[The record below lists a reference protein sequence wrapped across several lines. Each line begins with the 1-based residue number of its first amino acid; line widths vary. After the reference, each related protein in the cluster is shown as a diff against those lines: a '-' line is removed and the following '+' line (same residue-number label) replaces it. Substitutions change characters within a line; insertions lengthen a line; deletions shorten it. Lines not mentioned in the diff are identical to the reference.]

1 MKEHGKDNMQPKTG
15 AQSFLEEGVYPTKP
29 PSFEID
35 REKLRQWDLM
45 SSAPVAMINAI
56 QRYPDV
62 ETHQIDTNA
71 MPTIAASDSAPPN
84 MPGLYFSYPILS
96 IFQFCCVI
104 LLVFRRPLGGK
115 GNSGFFS
122 LTSLRGLKKTKI
134 NYFCM

>member
-56 QRYPDV
+56 QRYPDA
-62 ETHQIDTNA
+62 EMQQIPTNV
-71 MPTIAASDSAPPN
+71 MPTAPASDSAPPN
-84 MPGLYFSYPILS
+84 IQGFHFSHLILGCQLT
-96 IFQFCCVI
+96 QF
-104 LLVFRRPLGGK
+104 L
-115 GNSGFFS
+115 S
-122 LTSLRGLKKTKI
+122 
-134 NYFCM
+134 